1 MGTLP
6 QNYLRLDESNT
17 LLHLSLQKHCTRLYE
32 SKMNILREVTKGGKG
47 KLLESLRT
55 GSQDLGTV
63 APLALHEPNVETNK
77 VKCLQSSK

>member
-1 MGTLP
+1 
-6 QNYLRLDESNT
+6 
-17 LLHLSLQKHCTRLYE
+17 
-32 SKMNILREVTKGGKG
+32 MNILREVTKGGKG

-63 APLALHEPNVETNK
+63 APLALHEPNVVTNK

>member
-1 MGTLP
+1 MLTL
-6 QNYLRLDESNT
+6 NICLDESNPF
-17 LLHLSLQKHCTRLYE
+17 LHLSLQKNCTHLYK

-77 VKCLQSSK
+77 VKCSQSSK